1 MVNLHYLNRYNK
13 FINTLKDQVV
23 EGYTEKHHIVP
34 RSHGGNNDESNLIRL
49 TTRQH
54 YVAHWLLWKAY
65 KGSMTTAFHYMNGVK
80 RYGKRLN
87 SKTVELLRLEDFER
101 RKGRRHTPEANE
113 RNRQKHLG
121 KKLSIEHKKKISQS
135 LKGIFRP
142 TMPEEAKEKMKAT
155 KKARHV
161 PKIWMNKN
169 GTQTKVVYEK
179 IDEYLNNG
187 WQKGTSKKH
196 ITKEFKDKMRQVNA
210 SRGEDTRKKL
220 SINAKNQWN
229 KIKQTGHTGSLKD
242 YKLCL

>member
-34 RSHGGNNDESNLIRL
+34 RSHNGTHDESNLIRL
-49 TTRQH
+49 TPRQH

-65 KGSMTTAFHYMNGVK
+65 KGSMITAFHYMNGVK

-101 RKGRRHTPEANE
+101 RKGRKHTAESNE
-113 RNRQKHLG
+113 INRQKHLG
-121 KKLSIEHKKKISQS
+121 KKLSIEHKKKISQA
-135 LKGIFRP
+135 LKGVPKARLSDESI
-142 TMPEEAKEKMKAT
+142 EKMKAT

-187 WQKGTSKKH
+187 WQKGTTQKH
-196 ITKEFKDKMRQVNA
+196 ITEEYRNKF
-210 SRGEDTRKKL
+210 RKH
-220 SINAKNQWN
+220 AKQQWTN
-229 KIKQTGHTGSLKD
+229 VKNTGHTGSLIGI
-242 YKLCL
+242 